1 MAPSIIEG
9 THTMKKYKLLAVTP
23 TTGHPELDAAVQDL
37 YAVFGRYSAPR
48 HTLDVCLG
56 CCVDEQA
63 ERELPL
69 RSLKAHHFYE
79 YNSSAK
85 GQVQPVGEVKY
96 LLPRL
101 LELLARGAYLHHSTE
116 LYLDRLGRCD
126 TSAFTPGEREAIQRF
141 ALGHFRVGLEQWPID
156 SNSSFMGENAFS
168 ILLMW
173 EIGGVDVSPLLAHWL
188 SCDSE
193 AATLHY
199 IEASY
204 WDFWESGGTF
214 ANAFADER
222 GSLKDQLR
230 NWITAPGNRK
240 VFAQRILALVEKGVP
255 DDRLP
260 ASRCVDLRQ
269 RVGEVFDAIAD

>member
-1 MAPSIIEG
+1 
-9 THTMKKYKLLAVTP
+9 MKKKKSLAVTP
-23 TTGHPELDAAVQDL
+23 ATGHPDLDAAVQDL
-37 YAVFGRYSAPR
+37 YAVFGRYSAPS

-56 CCVDEQA
+56 CCVDEKV
-63 ERELPL
+63 ERELRELRL

-85 GQVQPVGEVKY
+85 GKVQPVDEVKY

-101 LELLARGAYLHHSTE
+101 LELLAQGAHLHHSTE

-126 TSAFTPGEREAIQRF
+126 PSAFTSGEREAIQRF
-141 ALGHFRVGLEQWPID
+141 ALGHFRAGLEQWPID
-156 SNSSFMGENAFS
+156 SSSLFMGENAFS

-173 EIGGVDVSPLLAHWL
+173 EIGGVDVSALLAHWL

-199 IEASY
+199 IDASY
-204 WDFWESGGTF
+204 WDFWDSGGAF

-222 GSLKDQLR
+222 GSLKDRLS
-230 NWITAPGNRK
+230 NWITTPGNRK
-240 VFAQRILALVEKGVP
+240 VFAQRILALVEKGLP
-255 DDRLP
+255 NDWLP
-260 ASRCVDLRQ
+260 ASRCADLRQ
-269 RVGEVFDAIAD
+269 RAGEVFDAIAD